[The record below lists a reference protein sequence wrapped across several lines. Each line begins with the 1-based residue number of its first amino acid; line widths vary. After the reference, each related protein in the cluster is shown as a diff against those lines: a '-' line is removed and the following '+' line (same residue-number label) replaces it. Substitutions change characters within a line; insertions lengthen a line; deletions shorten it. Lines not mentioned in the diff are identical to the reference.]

1 MKKSFLILI
10 ALLTISTGIIG
21 VIPVVSAQT
30 YTALEPLP
38 CFPSAPTKDANGVD
52 IPGTGVV
59 CTSAIRT
66 QFNFSDYMQFVFN
79 LVIAISASAAVFMI
93 VWGGFKYMTTDSWSG
108 KSEGLDKVKSALLGL
123 LLVLTSY
130 MILRTVNPALVAIPT
145 TLVTPLDINY
155 AALRQSSAAAFLDD
169 LTSMLES
176 NIDRTRAENRQ
187 ILADVT
193 LARSQIVDLERER
206 NDLCNTLREK
216 LEDDY
221 PTATIPTDCGE
232 IVRMAGAYQQ
242 DVQRIH
248 ALDGQINT
256 KKVAVA
262 TQVGVGTM
270 NGEILKCAAGADFD
284 TCNNMI
290 VNFRTRYNQQLG
302 ALSND
307 PTLQAKLNDYARY
320 ASMLAYANSQIA
332 SVVSATTLTPAQAAL
347 REAAVGGAAIVGGA
361 AGAIVGSAGGVV
373 GAGVVGVAAG
383 AGARDGVRAIIESMD
398 GATATGNAE
407 QAAQRIFDQRARLV
421 ASITDP
427 ELKAL
432 ALAQSNAIIAGLRG
446 LTPRR

>member
-1 MKKSFLILI
+1 MKKSLLII
-10 ALLTISTGIIG
+10 VTLLTIATGLGG
-21 VIPVVSAQT
+21 VPAAYAQT

-38 CFPSAPTKDANGVD
+38 CFPSAPTKDANGID

-59 CTSAIRT
+59 CTSALRS

-93 VWGGFKYMTTDSWSG
+93 VWGGFQYMTTDSWNG
-108 KSEGLDKVKSALLGL
+108 KSEGIEKLKSALLGL

-169 LTSMLES
+169 LMGMLES

-206 NDLCNTLREK
+206 TDLCESLREK
-216 LEDDY
+216 LETDY
-221 PTATIPTDCGE
+221 PTTPIPPDCKD
-232 IVRMAGAYQQ
+232 VVQMAGAYQQ
-242 DVQRIH
+242 EVQRYH
-248 ALDGQINT
+248 SLEGQINT

-270 NGEILKCAAGADFD
+270 NGEILKCAAGADFN

-290 VNFRTRYNQQLG
+290 ADFRTKYNQQLG

-307 PTLQAKLNDYARY
+307 PTLQTKLNDYARY
-320 ASMLAYANSQIA
+320 ASMLAYANSQVA
-332 SVVSATTLTPAQAAL
+332 SVVDTTTLRPIQAAL

-361 AGAIVGSAGGVV
+361 TGAIVGSVGGVV

-383 AGARDGVRAIIESMD
+383 AGARDGTRALIESMD
-398 GATATGNAE
+398 RGVATGNAE

-446 LTPRR
+446 LQPRR